1 MKPTLLAIVGSQR
14 KNGNCYM
21 LTKAVF
27 DSVDANTA
35 IIQLADKEIKFC
47 NVCGACIDKD
57 CVLED
62 DFSNILTQMKKADG
76 IIFAVPKYLTASSKF
91 MAFLERLA
99 VIVHTRKHGGYA
111 GPVKNPDY
119 TLFSDSKPFCVFALS
134 GTGDFGEEAL
144 HTVADYIGNLGLKL
158 IPHDQPPFIAV
169 RLKAGDEK
177 GEVLKNKAAIKQ
189 CRELVQKVITSK
201 KKQ

>member
-1 MKPTLLAIVGSQR
+1 MKPTLLAIVGSHR
-14 KNGNCYM
+14 KNGNSYT

-27 DSVDANTA
+27 DSLDASTA
-35 IIQLADKEIKFC
+35 IIQLADKEIEFC
-47 NVCGACIDKD
+47 NICGACIDRD
-57 CVLED
+57 CILKD

-111 GPVKNPDY
+111 GSVKNPDY
-119 TLFSDSKPFCVFALS
+119 TLFSDSKPFCVFASS
-134 GTGDFGEEAL
+134 GTGEFGEETL
-144 HTVADYIGNLGLKL
+144 RTITDYIGYLGLTL
-158 IPHDQPPFIAV
+158 VSHDQPPLIAV
-169 RLKAGDEK
+169 RLKAGDDK
-177 GEVLKNKAAIKQ
+177 GEVLKNKTAIKQ
-189 CRELVQKVITSK
+189 CRELTQKVIAVA